1 MTLRTSARTNNADKT
16 QGPGEGRRRRKW
28 SAAEKAQLLEEALQP
43 DATVIS
49 VADKYGISRGL
60 FYRWMARAQ
69 AGLLAVRSSDRATAP
84 GSQAAQREVP
94 VAEPTPA
101 PDSSSQKAASFIE
114 VALGNGRILKATES
128 IDPALLARLVEALD
142 KPI

>member
-1 MTLRTSARTNNADKT
+1 MALDVCEEQIMQASGK
-16 QGPGEGRRRRKW
+16 GPGEGRRRRKW
-28 SAAEKAQLLEEALQP
+28 SAAEKAQLIEEAMHP

-69 AGLLAVRSSDRATAP
+69 AGLPVEQSSDDATALRLV
-84 GSQAAQREVP
+84 AAQREAP
-94 VAEPTPA
+94 VAGPMPA
-101 PDSSSQKAASFIE
+101 PVSFSQKAARMIE
-114 VALGNGRILKATES
+114 VTLGNGRILRATEN
-128 IDPALLARLVEALD
+128 IDPVLLARLVEALD

>member
-1 MTLRTSARTNNADKT
+1 MQARPR
-16 QGPGEGRRRRKW
+16 GPGEGRRRRKW

-69 AGLLAVRSSDRATAP
+69 AGLLAVQSCRDTAP
-84 GSQAAQREVP
+84 RLQAAQREAP
-94 VAEPTPA
+94 VAEPMSA
-101 PDSSSQKAASFIE
+101 PNSSSGKAASFIE
-114 VALGNGRILKATES
+114 VALGNGRILKAMES
-128 IDPALLARLVEALD
+128 IDPALLAKLVEALD